1 MDLIFWR
8 HAEAQEPQPGDE
20 DLLRPLTPR
29 GVRQAKRMASWL
41 DRQLPEATRIWV
53 SPARRTEQTATSL
66 QRPYKLRPELAPGA
80 DMEAFMQLLQWP
92 QAKTPLLVIGHQPL
106 LGQALSRLL
115 GLQDSECPIRKGSVW
130 WLRSRVRLGSIQA
143 VVQTVQSPEML

>member
-8 HAEAQEPQPGDE
+8 HAEAQEPQAGAD
-20 DLLRPLTPR
+20 DSLRALTPR
-29 GVRQAKRMASWL
+29 GLRQAKRMAAWL
-41 DRQLPEATRIWV
+41 DRQLPEATRVWA
-53 SPARRTEQTATSL
+53 SPARRSEQTAMAL
-66 QRPYKLRPELAPGA
+66 QRPYKVRQELAPGA
-80 DMEAFMQLLQWP
+80 DIDAFMQLLQWP

-115 GLQDSECPIRKGSVW
+115 GLNEPECPIRKGCVW
-130 WLRSRVRLGSIQA
+130 WLRSRARQGNTQA